1 MNIYFFTIAI
11 SSELKN
17 YKHNADKNF
26 YNLFQGSRNLLVKFY
41 HKIKQRTPP
50 YVLCLNFSI
59 KTKTKTLFLISYF
72 NLSKKRRNGT
82 LVTRIASYLY

>member
-26 YNLFQGSRNLLVKFY
+26 YNCFKVPE
-41 HKIKQRTPP
+41 T
-50 YVLCLNFSI
+50 
-59 KTKTKTLFLISYF
+59 
-72 NLSKKRRNGT
+72 
-82 LVTRIASYLY
+82 YL